1 MNEASYWYTFSM
13 NKTTTS
19 PAEIKEFF
27 EAGLH
32 LGHKKNRLH
41 PKARKFVYRIEKGVS
56 IIDLTMTGNQLKKA
70 EDFLQQAGKDKK
82 TLLVVATK
90 KVAVPTATKLAEEHT
105 LSYVTNKWLPGL
117 LTNFETIIKNVKKL
131 EELKEKKSDES
142 WEKLTKHE
150 RGKIQK
156 HIARLEHFYGGI
168 TMLTKVPDIIFIV
181 DVKKESNAVQEAKR
195 SGIPVIGIVDTNA
208 DPENIDYPII
218 ANDDS
223 PKAVE
228 FLIQRLISAYVKG

>member
-1 MNEASYWYTFSM
+1 M
-13 NKTTTS
+13 NKAVAGF
-19 PAEIKEFF
+19 PDIQKLF

-56 IIDLTMTGNQLKKA
+56 IIDLTITAEQLRKA
-70 EDFLQQAGKDKK
+70 EDFLNQLGKEEKN
-82 TLLVVATK
+82 LLIVATK
-90 KVAVPTATKLAEEHT
+90 KVAVQTAMKLAEEHG
-105 LSYVTNKWLPGL
+105 LSFVTNKWLPGL

-131 EELKEKKSDES
+131 EELKEQKDDES

-150 RGKIQK
+150 RGKILK
-156 HIARLEHFYGGI
+156 YIARLERFYGGLSK
-168 TMLTKVPDIIFIV
+168 LTKKPDAIFIV
-181 DVKKESNAVQEAKR
+181 DTKKESNAVIEAQK
-195 SGIPVIGIVDTNA
+195 SGIPIVGIADTNA
-208 DPENIDYPII
+208 DPDGIDYPIV

-223 PKAVE
+223 PTSVE